1 MTLHSMD
8 QDIFLNSRK
17 IHVKESARNHYYSLY
32 NCNSF
37 KECAYKWA
45 LHASDNYRMLH
56 SGYIKRTYASIAK
69 MILLNAN
76 SNIKLLQ
83 KIDAFYDFIVNE
95 LGAFTAREMYLA
107 AICFS
112 GRAGALVNVCKG
124 TKYSKALRSMSATSW
139 DLFLLR
145 CPEIIAGTDKND
157 LPLGY
162 VCTAEKKL
170 ADFAKLTSIKRL
182 KYKNGDMSPPLLSLD
197 LGSKDDKKTTI
208 INDQIHHRHKNRESP
223 FRDISDSDLNLLIK
237 QLEHEIK
244 NLCG

>member
-1 MTLHSMD
+1 MKIAFLTSGGNAPC
-8 QDIFLNSRK
+8 LNSSIGRLLFNFSRIDNE
-17 IHVKESARNHYYSLY
+17 IHAI
-32 NCNSF
+32 
-37 KECAYKWA
+37 
-45 LHASDNYRMLH
+45 
-56 SGYIKRTYASIAK
+56 GYLNGFAG
-69 MILLNAN
+69 LLNSSSIDLPTKFS
-76 SNIKLLQ
+76 SNE
-83 KIDAFYDFIVNE
+83 IDAFYDFIVNE

-182 KYKNGDMSPPLLSLD
+182 QYKNGDMSPPLLSLD